1 MSKQAADLYKEFDVH
16 IIPPSW
22 KDRAWSPDDFKTW
35 YATTVRDKKA
45 IEAWWEKWANELF
58 WFKKWNTEL
67 DDSHPPFYRWFVG
80 GETNLAYLATDWQIE
95 LGRKDKTALIWE
107 GEPWDEA
114 SQKPKEVKKFTY
126 GDLHRES
133 NMISYALREKLKVK
147 KGEILTFYV
156 PMIPELPM
164 YMLAVQRLGARHSV
178 VYSGFSAEALATRAM
193 DSGSRIIV
201 AADGLFRRGKTVNL
215 KPIVD
220 DAVKICAKNGHKIEK
235 VIVVKRVG
243 QEIAWDKER
252 DVWHH
257 DLIADVPKNASV
269 PAEKCGSE
277 DFSYILYTSGT
288 TAAPKGAQL
297 PVGGYAV
304 GLRATM
310 QMIFDVRQDDVYWCT
325 ADIGWVTGHSYIV
338 YGPFLMGLTSVMY
351 EGAPDFPKPDR
362 WWSILARHGVTLF
375 YTAPTAI
382 RMLMKFPEELVRKH
396 DLSRVRIAHSVGEP
410 INPEAFRWY
419 YKNVGREDIVAS
431 STWWMTETGHMLT
444 GHYPG
449 LGKIFPL
456 KPGTNGYP
464 LPGVT
469 MEVLNDDG
477 DTCPPNTRG
486 YLAITSPWPGM
497 LMTLFKDPQ
506 RYIDTYWS
514 RFKGRTYFYTGDF
527 AVRDQE
533 GYLWILGR
541 ADDVLKVAGHRI
553 GTAEIESAMTR
564 HPAIAE
570 SACVGKDDP
579 VKGQTPFI
587 FAVLRQGYAPTP
599 ELAAQVKAHLRS
611 TIGPLV
617 ASDSTITFVDSVPK
631 TRSGKIMRRLLKAI
645 IAGATLGDVTTLEDG
660 VAVQE
665 AKKAFDDLKV
675 ALERKQS

>member
-1 MSKQAADLYKEFDVH
+1 
-16 IIPPSW
+16 
-22 KDRAWSPDDFKTW
+22 
-35 YATTVRDKKA
+35 
-45 IEAWWEKWANELF
+45 
-58 WFKKWNTEL
+58 
-67 DDSHPPFYRWFVG
+67 
-80 GETNLAYLATDWQIE
+80 
-95 LGRKDKTALIWE
+95 
-107 GEPWDEA
+107 
-114 SQKPKEVKKFTY
+114 
-126 GDLHRES
+126 
-133 NMISYALREKLKVK
+133 
-147 KGEILTFYV
+147 
-156 PMIPELPM
+156 
-164 YMLAVQRLGARHSV
+164 
-178 VYSGFSAEALATRAM
+178 
-193 DSGSRIIV
+193 
-201 AADGLFRRGKTVNL
+201 
-215 KPIVD
+215 
-220 DAVKICAKNGHKIEK
+220 
-235 VIVVKRVG
+235 
-243 QEIAWDKER
+243 
-252 DVWHH
+252 
-257 DLIADVPKNASV
+257 
-269 PAEKCGSE
+269 
-277 DFSYILYTSGT
+277 
-288 TAAPKGAQL
+288 
-297 PVGGYAV
+297 VGGYAV

-362 WWSILARHGVTLF
+362 WWNILARHGVTLF

-382 RMLMKFPEELVRKH
+382 RMLMKFPEELVLKY
-396 DLSRVRIAHSVGEP
+396 DLSKVRIAHSVGEP
-410 INPEAFRWY
+410 INPEAFRWL
-419 YKNVGREDIVAS
+419 YKNVGREDIVSS

-497 LMTLFKDPQ
+497 LMTLFKNPE

-514 RFKGRTYFYTGDF
+514 RFRGRTYFYTGDF
-527 AVRDQE
+527 AVRDPD

-660 VAVQE
+660 VAVTE
-665 AKKAFDDLKV
+665 AKKAYDDLKS
-675 ALERKQS
+675 ALERK